1 MLSTVLDSNPS
12 DERVNARHV
21 SLLNPHGGQSTSS
34 TQLITLNYL
43 ENVTLLEAK
52 KKFKNRAALDFYI
65 ATCAIQEIFSQ
76 NNSKPEE
83 SQIFEG
89 LSVLFKVLEC
99 TSAVILP
106 SSYKWFSSERN
117 RIFNI
122 HSDALD
128 LIYWLSDIHSEIWF
142 EPVFIISLPYA
153 FSQMNL
159 KSLSK

>member
-21 SLLNPHGGQSTSS
+21 SLLNLHGGQLTSS

-65 ATCAIQEIFSQ
+65 ATCARQEIFLQ

-106 SSYKWFSSERN
+106 SSYK
-117 RIFNI
+117 
-122 HSDALD
+122 
-128 LIYWLSDIHSEIWF
+128 
-142 EPVFIISLPYA
+142 
-153 FSQMNL
+153 
-159 KSLSK
+159 

>member
-21 SLLNPHGGQSTSS
+21 SLLNPHGGQLTSS

-65 ATCAIQEIFSQ
+65 VTCAIQEIFSQ

-106 SSYKWFSSERN
+106 SSYK
-117 RIFNI
+117 
-122 HSDALD
+122 
-128 LIYWLSDIHSEIWF
+128 
-142 EPVFIISLPYA
+142 
-153 FSQMNL
+153 
-159 KSLSK
+159 